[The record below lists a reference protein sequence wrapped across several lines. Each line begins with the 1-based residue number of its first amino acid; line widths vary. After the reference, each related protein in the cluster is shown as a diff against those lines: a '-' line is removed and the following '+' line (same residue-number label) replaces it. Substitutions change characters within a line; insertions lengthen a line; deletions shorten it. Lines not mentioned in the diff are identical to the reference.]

1 MQDAAVL
8 ETPSGKA
15 ATEENFPVT
24 GLLLPARLRPHIEA
38 FYAYART
45 IDDIADNPY
54 LRRSDKLRR
63 LNQFAWAT
71 SGVDRANPALRRAHD
86 VRRSLAATAVTRRHC
101 IDLTQAFK
109 LDQVKSRYRDWNDL
123 MGYCNLSAAPVGRY
137 LVDLHGES
145 DATYPHSD
153 ALSNALQVLNHLQD
167 CREDY
172 KSLDRVY
179 LPQDWMT
186 EAGIGVEEL
195 NRVQS
200 STALRQV
207 FDRCLDATDGLMDLA
222 RRLPDKIKN
231 HRFAMDAAI
240 IVNIAGTLSSELRRR
255 DPLAE
260 RVALTRLQYAVCCTR
275 GIGRVLFSR
284 LRRLASGGDR
294 ARAG

>member
-1 MQDAAVL
+1 MHEAAVL

-15 ATEENFPVT
+15 AKEENFPVI

-63 LNQFAWAT
+63 LNQFAWAA
-71 SGVDRANPALRRAHD
+71 SGVDRVNPALRRAHD
-86 VRRSLAATAVTRRHC
+86 VRRSLAKTEVTRRHC

-145 DATYPHSD
+145 DATYRYSD
-153 ALSNALQVLNHLQD
+153 ALCNALQVLNHLQD

-179 LPQDWMT
+179 LPQDWMR
-186 EAGIGVEEL
+186 EAGVGVEGL

-207 FDRCLDATDGLMDLA
+207 IDRCLDATDGLLDLA
-222 RRLPDKIKN
+222 LGLPDKIRN
-231 HRFAMDAAI
+231 PRFSMDAAI
-240 IVNIAGTLSSELRRR
+240 IVNIARTLSAELRRR

-260 RVALTRLQYAVCCTR
+260 RVALTRLQYVACSAC

-284 LRRLASGGDR
+284 LRRLASGR
-294 ARAG
+294 NKARAG